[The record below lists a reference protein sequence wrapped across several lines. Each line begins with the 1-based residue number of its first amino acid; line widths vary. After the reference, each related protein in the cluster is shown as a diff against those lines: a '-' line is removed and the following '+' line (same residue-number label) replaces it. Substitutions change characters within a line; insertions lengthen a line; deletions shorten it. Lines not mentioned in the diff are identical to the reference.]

1 MNLLSLYAKQFNI
14 RPVIMTDSKVI
25 YQLAQSLHFSFIPQ
39 TEVNKYGMPII
50 RSILIETRRLYKAK
64 QYIYINSD
72 ILLNPGIFSVSIL
85 LNPGIFSVS
94 KYFDDYF
101 HNENVFLNDLIDN
114 SIL

>member
-1 MNLLSLYAKQFNI
+1 MNLFSLYAKQFNI

-39 TEVNKYGMPII
+39 TEVNQYGMPII

-72 ILLNPGIFSVSIL
+72 ILLNPGIFSVS
-85 LNPGIFSVS
+85 

-114 SIL
+114 SIF